1 MAPSAF
7 SPEYLQQ
14 DKGPLLV
21 RIIWVFEALALT
33 AVCLKVWTRVKVL
46 HQSGLEDVFVL
57 LSDVLSLVYGA
68 LLTVSV
74 HYGLGRHAAAI
85 VPTARKAIKLYVAAI
100 PFGMLSVTLPTLA
113 IAIIL
118 HQTTDPS
125 PQQLRFLYGIPMLN
139 LVIRIVNV
147 ILVFTSCLPDK
158 PQALHGVSK
167 CVNYVV
173 AIHYM
178 YFATCFS
185 AATGVFLTVW
195 PIVAFWKL
203 RLATRKKVILLL
215 LFSTTAIAAVCTL
228 VRVGYLPKIHNFDD
242 FTYSSID
249 YTIWVVIEGDVIII
263 AACVPGLRP
272 FVKHLRQKYQTNQR
286 QIPNTP
292 QPPKKSNRNSEI
304 TVPASS
310 VSLPRTEPPPA
321 GSISHSE
328 QTLATRRVS
337 KERMVE
343 PDPPKTE
350 DVEKQTFTT
359 IRDGVAQKIPDGTL
373 KSRRL
378 LQ

>member
-57 LSDVLSLVYGA
+57 LSDVSCDLAHVPLKRSITDSRGQVLSLVYGA

-178 YFATCFS
+178 YFATC
-185 AATGVFLTVW
+185 
-195 PIVAFWKL
+195 KL
-203 RLATRKKVILLL
+203 QPVSNHPNGCSSLWRHCRFFRCHGCLPDRMADSGLLE
-215 LFSTTAIAAVCTL
+215 A
-228 VRVGYLPKIHNFDD
+228 
-242 FTYSSID
+242 
-249 YTIWVVIEGDVIII
+249 
-263 AACVPGLRP
+263 AACD
-272 FVKHLRQKYQTNQR
+272 KEESHL
-286 QIPNTP
+286 
-292 QPPKKSNRNSEI
+292 
-304 TVPASS
+304 ASP
-310 VSLPRTEPPPA
+310 LQHD
-321 GSISHSE
+321 G
-328 QTLATRRVS
+328 RVS
-337 KERMVE
+337 RRAF
-343 PDPPKTE
+343 PPH
-350 DVEKQTFTT
+350 
-359 IRDGVAQKIPDGTL
+359 R
-373 KSRRL
+373 SR
-378 LQ
+378 Q